1 MKAVFLIYG
10 QALFPG
16 NPETGPGNPET
27 NPEDTGAGRTG
38 RLVPVAIS

>member
-16 NPETGPGNPET
+16 NPETGPGNPDT

-38 RLVPVAIS
+38 ALVPVAIR